1 MAGTEDPNS
10 KWIQKNLDKLD
21 DIYGAGWEARMSD
34 AKKKDCPYTTKAEK
48 EAWLN
53 GFKDAGIQFGR
64 ALESKAQKFLI
75 EGSNM
80 KVGDRVKIDVSK
92 ADLISQQ
99 LPILKKMLKN
109 GGDGKLLIRSIDDY
123 YAQVSGWEG
132 DAALGTLRVPLKALK
147 ESTTESKA
155 KQLINVLEASGSG
168 WGKFKKG
175 LEIKSIDDLSKDD
188 IILSISTH
196 FDNAKNVVKILKVFP
211 DKAYGIFVN
220 PEDTSKLRMNG
231 DREFVIW
238 DFQLGGNREYF
249 KIKQ

>member
-1 MAGTEDPNS
+1 
-10 KWIQKNLDKLD
+10 
-21 DIYGAGWEARMSD
+21 
-34 AKKKDCPYTTKAEK
+34 
-48 EAWLN
+48 
-53 GFKDAGIQFGR
+53 
-64 ALESKAQKFLI
+64 
-75 EGSNM
+75 M

-147 ESTTESKA
+147 ESTESKA
-155 KQLINVLEASGSG
+155 KQLINVLEANGSG

-175 LEIKSIDDLSKDD
+175 SEIKSIDDLSKDD
-188 IILSISTH
+188 IILANSTQ
-196 FDNAKNVVKILKVFP
+196 FNNAKNVVKILKVFP
-211 DKAYGIFVN
+211 DKAYGIFVD

-231 DREFVIW
+231 DHEFVIW
-238 DFQLGGNREYF
+238 DFQLVNQYF
-249 KIKQ
+249 KIK